1 MVRHAATWRAIACTA
16 LFWLASGTGAS
27 AQAICPQGWTASGP
41 ATCVLQ
47 RTADCPEGFE
57 LRSVGTTGFTCV
69 APKPIRLQ
77 PDCLP
82 GDKTTDNGRYCLGNN
97 GRYSRTCRPGFNL
110 TDTLTGQDCRSR
122 ASTEASCPLDTVF
135 VAASGE
141 CRGVRGAVG
150 G

>member
-1 MVRHAATWRAIACTA
+1 MVRRLVAGFA
-16 LFWLASGTGAS
+16 LIWLAEIGPAS
-27 AQAICPQGWTASGP
+27 AQALCPQGWTANGTQ
-41 ATCVLQ
+41 TCVLQ

-57 LRSVGTTGFTCV
+57 LKSAGTTGFTCV
-69 APKPIRLQ
+69 APKPIRMQ

-82 GDKTTDNGRYCLGNN
+82 GDRTTDNGRYCLGSG

-122 ASTEASCPLDTVF
+122 ANTDPTCPPDSAF
-135 VAASGE
+135 VAMSGE
-141 CRGVRGAVG
+141 CRGVRTAIG